1 MADDK
6 HDDKKD
12 GKKGDGKAAAPAEAK
27 GGGIKAIL
35 GPVLA
40 NLLLLGMGAGIGIY
54 GVGLIFPPAAAGGTG
69 GAEGHGDAAGGHG
82 SSVAGDDAHGEDHSV
97 LHQVELDL
105 GAVKSNI
112 IGQSGKRYIMMEVAV
127 WVDTALGPSLA
138 GGGHGGGPTSVVRIL
153 KSSLEEH
160 LASYQLADF
169 DSEGATRILEKKFGE
184 IVDRELRQLFPKE
197 TRPVVKLVH
206 KIVITGRMMQ

>member
-12 GKKGDGKAAAPAEAK
+12 GKKGDAKAAAPAADK

-35 GPVLA
+35 GPALA
-40 NLLLLGMGAGIGIY
+40 SILLLATGGGITYYGMSLA
-54 GVGLIFPPAAAGGTG
+54 FPPASGSGAGDGHGAAGDGHG
-69 GAEGHGDAAGGHG
+69 AAHGAGAEDGHD
-82 SSVAGDDAHGEDHSV
+82 EDHSV

-127 WVDTALGPSLA
+127 WLDTALGPSLA

-153 KSSLEEH
+153 KSALEEH

-169 DSEGATRILEKKFGE
+169 DSEGAARILEKKFGE
-184 IVDRELRQLFPKE
+184 IVDRELRQLYPKE
-197 TRPVVKLVH
+197 TRQVTKLVH
-206 KIVITGRMMQ
+206 KVVITGRMMQ